1 MNRLEKEMA
10 YVEKEELDKAET
22 MREGKK
28 ILSVWLM
35 FRIRTLR
42 KAGWPEKTILDDIE
56 FEVRKVLG

>member
-1 MNRLEKEMA
+1 MNRLQEELA
-10 YVEKEELDKAET
+10 HIEKEELDKAEII
-22 MREGKK
+22 REGKK
-28 ILSVWLM
+28 LLSIWLL